1 MVFLLILMSVAA
13 ELIVKGAEI
22 LEHKFGSVFVGAIV
36 LGFITTFP
44 ELLFVIIAVLAMEQ
58 QIALGSA
65 IGGNILLFTLG
76 YGLVITLAYLRHREM
91 VTLPKT
97 IHDDLL
103 YLLFASL
110 FLLFATLFDGILDL
124 FDALVLTTLDVIYV
138 IHQLVEARNLTLAKV
153 REEAYDEHI
162 DYETVVLTRKN
173 YFNSFLLLLIGG
185 ILILIVAEPFVHS
198 ISVLS
203 VEFGISALFLA
214 LVISPFASEMPEK
227 ISAYILTYKSM
238 KGAEMAI
245 SNFVGSKVQN
255 NTLLFGLMTLT
266 SIIAFGEGISTNNE
280 VVSMLFMVLTT
291 IVGVIV
297 TYDLKLNK
305 KEGIG
310 VLTLYFLVIFILYA
324 GIT

>member
-1 MVFLLILMSVAA
+1 
-13 ELIVKGAEI
+13 
-22 LEHKFGSVFVGAIV
+22 
-36 LGFITTFP
+36 
-44 ELLFVIIAVLAMEQ
+44 
-58 QIALGSA
+58 
-65 IGGNILLFTLG
+65 
-76 YGLVITLAYLRHREM
+76 
-91 VTLPKT
+91 
-97 IHDDLL
+97 
-103 YLLFASL
+103 
-110 FLLFATLFDGILDL
+110 
-124 FDALVLTTLDVIYV
+124 
-138 IHQLVEARNLTLAKV
+138 
-153 REEAYDEHI
+153 
-162 DYETVVLTRKN
+162 VVLTRKN